1 MKFLV
6 VGTGGREHAYVWKL
20 AQSNKITK
28 LYAAPGSPG
37 MARYAE
43 CVDIADGDLEGLAD
57 FAHRADIDIAV
68 IGPEAPLADGIVD
81 IFSERGLAVFG
92 PTQAA
97 AQIEADKDFALKLM
111 HKYDIPTGAYE
122 TFVDAETARERL
134 KAWQH
139 PLYLKVSGLAAGKGA
154 IYCET
159 PCDSLRTVDEVMV
172 QRAFGAAGDKLV
184 AMELLEGEEASIF
197 GFSDGQNI
205 VCIVPSQDHK
215 TIGEGDVGLNTGGM
229 GAYAPAPVITPELF
243 DEIVQRIMKPTIRA
257 LALEGRPY
265 RGILFG
271 GIIVT
276 PAGPKVIEFNCRMGD
291 PEAQVVLPLLKTD
304 LVDIVAGVCD
314 GSVEDL
320 AIELDDRAATC
331 VVMASGGYPEAYET
345 GFPIAGIARAEALGD
360 VVVFHA
366 GTARR
371 DRQLVT
377 NGGRVIGVTAIGD
390 TIQSSI
396 DRAYEAVEKIDF
408 DNAYFRRDIGHRALN
423 RGIDG
428 NIQEP
433 AQSIFDS
440 EVKNGVCGT
449 R

>member
-1 MKFLV
+1 MKCLV
-6 VGTGGREHAYVWKL
+6 VGKGGREHAFVWKL
-20 AQSNKITK
+20 AQSSKITQ

-43 CVDIADGDLEGLAD
+43 CVDIADSDLEGLAD
-57 FAHRADIDIAV
+57 FARRAGIDISV

-81 IFSERGLAVFG
+81 IFTARGLSVFG

-97 AQIEADKDFALKLM
+97 AQIEADKDFALELM

-122 TFVDAETARERL
+122 TFVDAETARQCLE
-134 KAWQH
+134 AWQH

-159 PCDSLRTVDEVMV
+159 LRDSLKTVDEVMV
-172 QRAFGAAGDKLV
+172 QRAFGDSGDKLI

-215 TIGEGDVGLNTGGM
+215 TIGEGDLGLNTGGV
-229 GAYAPAPVITPELF
+229 GAYAPAPVITAELF
-243 DEIVQRIMKPTIRA
+243 DEIVRRIMNPTIRA
-257 LALEGRPY
+257 LASEGRPY
-265 RGILFG
+265 KGILYG

-276 PAGPKVIEFNCRMGD
+276 SDGPKVIEFNCRMGD
-291 PEAQVVLPLLKTD
+291 PEAQVVLPLLETD
-304 LVDIVAGVCD
+304 LVDIILAVCA
-314 GSVEDL
+314 GSVADL

-331 VVMASGGYPEAYET
+331 VVMASGGYPEAYAT
-345 GFPIAGIARAEALGD
+345 GFPISGIDRAEALGD

-366 GTARR
+366 GTAYR

-390 TIQSSI
+390 SIQSSI
-396 DRAYEAVEKIDF
+396 AHAYKAVGKIAF

-423 RGIDG
+423 RGI
-428 NIQEP
+428 EY
-433 AQSIFDS
+433 F
-440 EVKNGVCGT
+440 ET
-449 R
+449 